1 MSPALAAGRFL
12 AVAGWLA
19 GVLGGW
25 RAAGGELGLQAVE
38 DGLEAQLES
47 VFGRRDDLAAYELL
61 SSCSVAAAKT
71 CVW

>member
-1 MSPALAAGRFL
+1 L

-38 DGLEAQLES
+38 DGLEAEL
-47 VFGRRDDLAAYELL
+47 DLFSGAEMVLRPTN
-61 SSCSVAAAKT
+61 CSVAAQ
-71 CVW
+71 

>member
-38 DGLEAQLES
+38 DGLEAEL
-47 VFGRRDDLAAYELL
+47 DLFSGAEMVLRPTN
-61 SSCSVAAAKT
+61 CSVAAQ
-71 CVW
+71 